1 MVLALKHLMKLSQL
15 RLNLV
20 MLLSLMLLAGLA
32 GCGQTSPDNAT
43 NIAPRAG
50 VGVPPLSKQNP
61 SPVNNPFTPVT
72 PTPNPVSLTL
82 GNLPG
87 TAAGK
92 ETIPRGENLPAVLA
106 PSTESE
112 GSLNPLVVPTWITK
126 DLDSPDV
133 GTRIRALETWAQSAP
148 PGAVDPLILALENT
162 DERVRARA
170 MELIEQD
177 WARTADAE

>member
-32 GCGQTSPDNAT
+32 GCGQTSSDNT
-43 NIAPRAG
+43 QNIGSRAN
-50 VGVPPLSKQNP
+50 VGTPFLPKQEPLP
-61 SPVNNPFTPVT
+61 SNNSFTPA
-72 PTPNPVSLTL
+72 PNPVSLTL
-82 GNLPG
+82 GNLSG

-92 ETIPRGENLPAVLA
+92 ETIPRGENLPTVLA

-170 MELIEQD
+170 MELIEQA
-177 WARTADAE
+177 WARSADAEQ